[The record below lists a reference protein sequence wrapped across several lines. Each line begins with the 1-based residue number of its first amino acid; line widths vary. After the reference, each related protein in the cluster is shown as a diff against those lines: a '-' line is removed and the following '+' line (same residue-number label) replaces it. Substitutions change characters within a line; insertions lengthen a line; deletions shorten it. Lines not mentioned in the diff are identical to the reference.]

1 MLTLAQLIKDVPGS
15 RVVAGGDVPIS
26 HITADSRSAE
36 PGSAFICIRGFATD
50 GHLYAA
56 DAVAKGAVAVIRQ
69 DESALP
75 ALPSGTASAVV
86 PDSRKAAAIIANAF
100 YGHPSRDLHVVGVT
114 GTNGKTTTVYLVDSI
129 LSTAGRATG
138 IITTLERRIGD
149 NTLPTDRTT
158 PDALELQ
165 SLLRQ
170 MADAGVTDVAMEI
183 SSHALELSRT
193 TGTKFDVAVFTNLSQ
208 DHLDFHADIDEYF
221 RSKLLLFTDYA
232 DAARPEKQ
240 LRGVVNT
247 DDPYGREIA
256 RQARCPVI
264 TYGLSDDA
272 DVRARNIKLR
282 RDGTD
287 LELDVSG
294 DTAAVALRLVG
305 LFNVYNALAAAA
317 CAAALGTELDA
328 IEEGLRTASAPR
340 GRFERVDEGQPF
352 GVVVDYAHT
361 PDGLRNVLRAAREL
375 GPKRLLVIFGCGGD
389 RDRSKRPL
397 MARVAEELADVVIV
411 TSDNPRSE
419 TPEAIIA
426 EIVAGFREKDFVVE
440 PDRRAAIRRGIEM
453 CRPDDLLLIAGKGH
467 ETYQIFA
474 DRTIHF
480 DDREVAAEFLRKEVA
495 HS

>member
-15 RVVAGGDVPIS
+15 RIVAGGNVTIS
-26 HITADSRSAE
+26 RITADSRLVE
-36 PGSAFICIRGFATD
+36 PGAAFICIRGFETD

-56 DAVAKGAVAVIRQ
+56 DAVAKGAVAVIYQ

-75 ALPSGTASAVV
+75 ALPPGTASAVV
-86 PDSRKAAAIIANAF
+86 PDSRKAAAVIANTF
-100 YGHPSRDLHVVGVT
+100 YGHPSRDLRVVGVT

-129 LSTAGRATG
+129 LGTAGRTTG
-138 IITTLERRIGD
+138 VITTLERRIAGR
-149 NTLPTDRTT
+149 TLPADRTT

-170 MADAGVTDVAMEI
+170 MVDAGVTDVAMEI
-183 SSHALELSRT
+183 SSHALQLSRT
-193 TGTKFDVAVFTNLSQ
+193 AGTKLDAAVFTNLTQ

-232 DAARPEKQ
+232 DAARPEKE
-240 LRGVVNT
+240 LRGVVNA

-256 RQARCPVI
+256 RQARCPII

-272 DVRARNIKLR
+272 DVRACDIKLR

-287 LELDVSG
+287 LELYVLG
-294 DTAAVALRLVG
+294 NTTAVTLRLVG

-317 CAAALGTELDA
+317 CTTGLGIKLDVVT
-328 IEEGLRTASAPR
+328 EGLCAASAPP

-361 PDGLRNVLRAAREL
+361 PDGLRNVLRAAHGL
-375 GPKRLLVIFGCGGD
+375 GPERLLVIFGCGGD

-419 TPEAIIA
+419 IPEAIIA
-426 EIVAGFREKDFVVE
+426 EIVAGFRGNDFVVE
-440 PDRRAAIRRGIEM
+440 PDRRAAIRCGIEM
-453 CRPDDLLLIAGKGH
+453 CQPDDLLIIAGKGH

-474 DRTIHF
+474 DKTIHF
-480 DDREVAAEFLRKEVA
+480 DDREVAREFLRKEVA